1 MKRLLIIPNMS
12 RLNESLAI
20 AEKYGMGFEY
30 NEFFIPDT
38 LDSEEKTGEII
49 NMYRKNPLP
58 EYCTLHGAFFDVT
71 VFSPDKKI
79 RQVSDMRVR
88 QSISAA
94 EKIGAKAVI
103 FHTNYNPF
111 LNAEKYVDGWIEQN
125 SEYWSGILEEYGGI
139 DIYFENMFD
148 SSPEVMRRLAERLC
162 TYRNFG
168 LCLDYAHASLT
179 DVSCEIWAE
188 ELGKYVRHMHIND
201 NDLTSDL
208 HLAVG
213 DGKIDWEKFY
223 GIYEK
228 SLNEPTV
235 LIETSS
241 LENQTRSVQRLIA
254 DGFMECKGDLL

>member
-1 MKRLLIIPNMS
+1 MKRLLIIPNRS
-12 RLNESLAI
+12 RLNESLEI

-38 LDSEEKTGEII
+38 LDSEEECGKII
-49 NMYRKNPLP
+49 NVYRQQRLP

-79 RQVSDMRVR
+79 RQVSDLRVR
-88 QSISAA
+88 QSIAAA
-94 EKIGAKAVI
+94 EKIGAKAVV

-125 SEYWSGILEEYGGI
+125 SEYWSGILEEYSGMN
-139 DIYFENMFD
+139 IYFENMFD
-148 SSPEVMRRLAERLC
+148 SFPNVMRRLAERLC
-162 TYRNFG
+162 TYKNFG

-179 DVSCEIWAE
+179 DVPCEIWAE

-223 GIYEK
+223 SIYEK
-228 SLNEPTV
+228 YLNEPTV

-241 LENQTRSVQRLIA
+241 LENQIRSVQRLIA
-254 DGFMECKGDLL
+254 DGFMKCERDI